1 MLFRETFN
9 NFVVEDI
16 CRTVIFYKRYCLDF
30 IEAQTQE
37 VRDKISWTID
47 VIRSIKIVP
56 ETYLKH
62 IESSKGLYE
71 IRVQHGTDIYRIFC
85 FFDKGKL
92 IILANGFQKKTQ
104 KTPRKEIARALKIK
118 KEYEKEPKP

>member
-1 MLFRETFN
+1 M
-9 NFVVEDI
+9 EDI